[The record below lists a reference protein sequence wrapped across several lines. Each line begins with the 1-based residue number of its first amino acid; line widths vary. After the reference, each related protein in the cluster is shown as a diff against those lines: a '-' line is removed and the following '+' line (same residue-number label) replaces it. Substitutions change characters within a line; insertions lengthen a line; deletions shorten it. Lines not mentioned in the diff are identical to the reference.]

1 MQIKIS
7 RDDISA
13 AIRSYINRRIE
24 AICERQRVD
33 SQIAIEVDQAVIE
46 VRSVDFEDRIRKLEE
61 KVFGGG

>member
-13 AIRSYINRRIE
+13 AIKSYINRRIE

-33 SQIAIEVDQAVIE
+33 SQIAIEVDQTVIE